1 MPNISN
7 KCPTFAVKFLKPTLE
22 FSTMKKI
29 LIIPFFIAMMLMAIS
44 PAELS
49 AGDDSSSNNVTLH
62 KKKLKN
68 NDGGDNNNSGSHAPA
83 RPIFCTISQTGGL
96 YIPDFTDEII
106 AYEIWNDSNESCIA
120 SFSEESAFINYL
132 YSNPDN
138 YSIQL
143 LTSDYILIGYLS
155 TL

>member
-1 MPNISN
+1 
-7 KCPTFAVKFLKPTLE
+7 
-22 FSTMKKI
+22 MKRI
-29 LIIPFFIAMMLMAIS
+29 LILPLFIAMMFMALS
-44 PAELS
+44 PAEVS
-49 AGDDSSSNNVTLH
+49 AGDDSSSNDVTL
-62 KKKLKN
+62 KKKFKKN
-68 NDGGDNNNSGSHAPA
+68 NGDENKPGGRAPA
-83 RPIFCTISQTGGL
+83 RPIFCTISPTNGI

-106 AYEIWNDSNESCIA
+106 AYEIWNDSNDSRIA

-138 YSIQL
+138 YCIQL

>member
-1 MPNISN
+1 MHDISN
-7 KCPTFAVKFLKPTLE
+7 KCPTFAVKILKPTLQ

-62 KKKLKN
+62 KKLKKKPTT
-68 NDGGDNNNSGSHAPA
+68 NDSGHAPA